1 MLTPP
6 RAGHNL
12 GRAMFR
18 WAEADNEDR
27 IEDLERTVQLL
38 SRTVLLLTVALIIA
52 VAAIG
57 GIIWND
63 WTEATT
69 NRSLAK
75 TQSTLITIAAD
86 QRKVDESQ
94 DVSIGR
100 LIGTDRLQ
108 NQALK
113 RRQR

>member
-1 MLTPP
+1 
-6 RAGHNL
+6 
-12 GRAMFR
+12 MFR
-18 WAEADNEDR
+18 WAEADNEER
-27 IEDLERTVQLL
+27 IEDLERAVQLL
-38 SRTVLLLTVALIIA
+38 SRTVLLLTVTLVMA

-57 GIIWND
+57 VIIWND

-94 DVSIGR
+94 DTSIGR
-100 LIGTDRLQ
+100 LIGTDRFQ
-108 NQALK
+108 NEVLK
-113 RRQR
+113 PRRP